1 MVANLSDA
9 WALAHRNIEK
19 AQRKQKEQYDKK
31 SSASAL
37 QVGDRVMVFFPS
49 QVKGK
54 AWKLARPYFGPYKVL
69 SLTPTNAEV
78 QLAHDSKSELIF
90 VAVERIR
97 RCYDEMSDE
106 VWMGHGVKA
115 KRSPKPTKSMASLPE
130 TPTPVYE
137 GPITR
142 SMSRK
147 LAKNSGM

>member
-19 AQRKQKEQYDKK
+19 AQRKQKEQYKKK

-69 SLTPTNAEV
+69 SLSPTNAEV
-78 QLAHDSKSELIF
+78 QLAHDSKSESIF
-90 VAVERIR
+90 VALKRIR
-97 RCYDEMSDE
+97 RCYDEISD
-106 VWMGHGVKA
+106 GVLDGA
-115 KRSPKPTKSMASLPE
+115 WC
-130 TPTPVYE
+130 
-137 GPITR
+137 
-142 SMSRK
+142 
-147 LAKNSGM
+147 

>member
-1 MVANLSDA
+1 M
-9 WALAHRNIEK
+9 
-19 AQRKQKEQYDKK
+19 QYDKK
-31 SSASAL
+31 SSASTL
-37 QVGDRVMVFFPS
+37 QVGDRVMVFFPN

-78 QLAHDSKSELIF
+78 QLAHDSESESIF
-90 VAVERIR
+90 VALDRIR

-106 VWMGHGVKA
+106 VWMGHGAKATKA
-115 KRSPKPTKSMASLPE
+115 KRSSKDTNSDASLPK
-130 TPTPVYE
+130 TPAPTIPAYQ

-147 LAKNSGM
+147 NSGNNMN